1 MRFIRTD
8 TTQNVTPQPGT
19 QQPSGTTVSNQPTA
33 QSSTNVNIPKP
44 KKVSGLK
51 AKKSKK
57 KVTLT
62 WKKVSGASGYQI
74 ILAKDKKFKKSK
86 KQINISKA
94 STCKKQIK
102 LTAKTKYARV
112 RAYVKKNGTTVYG
125 AYSKTLKIN

>member
-1 MRFIRTD
+1 M
-8 TTQNVTPQPGT
+8 TPPANQH
-19 QQPSGTTVSNQPTA
+19 PSGTVVSNQPAA
-33 QSSTNVNIPKP
+33 QTTTSVTVPKP

-51 AKKSKK
+51 SKKSKK

-94 STCKKQIK
+94 STCKKQVK
-102 LTAKTKYARV
+102 LTAKTKYVRV